1 MKKLFGISTVNGIS
15 VAVRLFIS
23 LVLNKVLSL
32 YLGPSGYAF
41 FGQFTNAFNIGA
53 VLSGGMYSQP
63 ATKVLSDPD
72 KKETTKEYH
81 SSIIRYWL
89 IRAVSVAV
97 IMVLTFIIIQ
107 KLLRLEY
114 LNFYYYEYFLIFLA
128 LVMASFNN
136 LSLGIYSGVERFYT
150 FILLNLAFSAVQ
162 LITIFIFIKV
172 FGLKG
177 AILGFLL
184 AIFIL
189 FFVNIYIQKN
199 DIRRSFSNFGNQPK
213 VGKQISRLTLAA
225 ITSLIC
231 APLTYFIIRLIA
243 IDQLGSES
251 AGYWQ
256 AVWKLSENY
265 LLIFTSAFSMMLL
278 PFLNKIEHLNGKIVF
293 LRKIILLSIG
303 LLIPFLGIIYV
314 WSESIIVLLFSK
326 EFLYMIN
333 LLAFQFVG
341 DVFKVSNIAIGFLFL
356 SNSWIKEYIF
366 IELLSF
372 TGFVTLSTI
381 LINILGE
388 SGIGIAYIANSVFI
402 LVAMFTIIY
411 SKYAPSRVS

>member
-1 MKKLFGISTVNGIS
+1 
-15 VAVRLFIS
+15 
-23 LVLNKVLSL
+23 
-32 YLGPSGYAF
+32 
-41 FGQFTNAFNIGA
+41 
-53 VLSGGMYSQP
+53 
-63 ATKVLSDPD
+63 
-72 KKETTKEYH
+72 
-81 SSIIRYWL
+81 
-89 IRAVSVAV
+89 
-97 IMVLTFIIIQ
+97 
-107 KLLRLEY
+107 
-114 LNFYYYEYFLIFLA
+114 
-128 LVMASFNN
+128 
-136 LSLGIYSGVERFYT
+136 
-150 FILLNLAFSAVQ
+150 
-162 LITIFIFIKV
+162 
-172 FGLKG
+172 
-177 AILGFLL
+177 
-184 AIFIL
+184 
-189 FFVNIYIQKN
+189 
-199 DIRRSFSNFGNQPK
+199 
-213 VGKQISRLTLAA
+213 
-225 ITSLIC
+225 
-231 APLTYFIIRLIA
+231 
-243 IDQLGSES
+243 
-251 AGYWQ
+251 
-256 AVWKLSENY
+256 
-265 LLIFTSAFSMMLL
+265 MMLL